1 MTSSPTS
8 TLLGMSHMSPP
19 LSPMSPY
26 GESNSQ
32 FSSGLDQMHACAGGM
47 RSYKDVLSELMTS
60 LEAMKF
66 NNIEPTS
73 SSPFSSPINSSAAAA
88 AAAASYRNNP
98 WVDVSSFNAATED
111 QQQQFILSP
120 STPNP
125 LSAGVNCFSPGS
137 TSSGNCSRKSLVFDE
152 QDNKVND
159 TNGGGCSPDPDLG
172 WVNDLLM

>member
-26 GESNSQ
+26 GESNSH
-32 FSSGLDQMHACAGGM
+32 FSSGLDQIHACAAGM
-47 RSYKDVLSELMTS
+47 LSYKDVLSELMTS

-66 NNIEPTS
+66 NNMEPTS
-73 SSPFSSPINSSAAAA
+73 SSPLSSPINSSAAAA
-88 AAAASYRNNP
+88 AANYP

-125 LSAGVNCFSPGS
+125 LSAGINCFSPGS
-137 TSSGNCSRKSLVFDE
+137 SNCSRKSLVFDE